1 MTRSASEAVV
11 AVRSDNTGRVK
22 HYLCTD
28 GMRHKSRAD
37 AVFHQRGLDWEQHYF
52 GSEEPRTLDEWAAR
66 IDQLRAQHGGG
77 ALLVVDSGY
86 DGHELSVYSP
96 AREDADP
103 GDVV

>member
-1 MTRSASEAVV
+1 MTRPASEVV
-11 AVRSDNTGRVK
+11 IAVRSENTGRVK
-22 HYLCTD
+22 HHLCTD

-37 AVFHQRGLDWEQHYF
+37 AVFHQRRLDWIQHPF
-52 GSEEPRTLDEWAAR
+52 GPEEPRTLDEWAAR

-86 DGHELSVYSP
+86 ECHELSVYSP